1 MTGKR
6 SQILLTKE
14 GYEKL
19 KKELKHREGEL
30 RAKLQETLNQM
41 RLQGDL
47 RENDGYTIAV
57 DDFQGNEEKINSIK
71 DMLENA
77 KIVDKRKSLTV
88 EIGSHVSI
96 ECSKGNVREY
106 SIVGENEANPLGGKI
121 SYKSPIG
128 AALMGK
134 KRGDKITIE
143 TPAGNSVCQIKSIN

>member
-19 KKELKHREGEL
+19 KDELKHREGEL

-57 DDFQGNEEKINSIK
+57 DDFQGNEEKIAGIK

-77 KIVDKRKSLTV
+77 KIVAKKKSLTV
-88 EIGSHVSI
+88 EIGSHVTI
-96 ECSKGNVREY
+96 ECGKGNIREY
-106 SIVGENEANPLGGKI
+106 HIVGENETNPIEGKI
-121 SYKSPIG
+121 SYESPIG
-128 AALMGK
+128 SSLMGK
-134 KRGDKITIE
+134 KKGDKVTIE
-143 TPAGNSVCQIKSIN
+143 TPSGKSICQIKSID